1 MRISLKH
8 KIKAHLV
15 ACALAGAT
23 FSGSAL
29 GAIVYSGPVSI
40 PIPDTVDGIY
50 LNVVTGVSNPSAG
63 SVPGWD
69 LNPYSNVAGQ
79 FNLWGPT
86 VNTWFTPDAVVGG
99 NYVLA
104 PGTLIQGAAS
114 AFFRPGLGTNIGT
127 QVTLNSNQNYL
138 GFRFQNEAAANQ
150 IQFGW
155 IQVEFGATAA
165 TRSIVAYAYE
175 DTGVAIAA
183 GDTGVPA
190 PEAILGFD
198 LGALNFGNVEL
209 GNSSAAQTVTL
220 SNIGDADGDV
230 TALET
235 DTADFAITG
244 GTCDPAPFT
253 LGAGD
258 DCTVMVTYT
267 PSAAGPASG
276 QLAFSTDPLRGGPIT
291 SVALSGMGTEPPG
304 SPSIGF
310 NVANLN
316 FGNVDIGDVSTSQT
330 ATLTNY
336 GDATGTVSSLNIDNA
351 VFAITGGD
359 CGSTPFDLAEAE
371 SCTLDL
377 TFSPTMEGLAT
388 GELTFS
394 MPLRGLIMSV
404 DLSGNGIDPTFPEI
418 SFTSSSVTFGNTVIG
433 SNSAPQMVT
442 VTNYGTAIGTVS
454 ALDINTMEFA
464 ISGGTCPATPFTLAP
479 GATCTVAVIFS
490 PTFAGP
496 TTGQLYFGGG
506 GKLRGGPILSVLLSG
521 VGIAGT
527 PAPIATMVP
536 VNSPWALIALLG
548 MFGLVASVTLRRR

>member
-15 ACALAGAT
+15 ACALVGAT

-40 PIPDTVDGIY
+40 SIPDNIDGIY
-50 LNVVTGVSNPSAG
+50 FNVVTGASNPSAAA
-63 SVPGWD
+63 VPGWD
-69 LNPYSNVAGQ
+69 LNPYSAAAGT
-79 FNLWGPT
+79 FNIWGWST
-86 VNTWFTPDAVVGG
+86 QTWLSSAGVIGG
-99 NYVLA
+99 PYPLA
-104 PGTLIQGAAS
+104 PGTSIGPPDS
-114 AFFRPGLGTNIGT
+114 NFFRPGGGTNIGT
-127 QVTLNSNQNYL
+127 QVTLNSNQNYF
-138 GFRFQNEAAANQ
+138 GIRFQNEAAANQ

-155 IQVEFGATAA
+155 IQVEFGATAS

-175 DTGVAIAA
+175 DTGAAIAA
-183 GDTGVPA
+183 GDTGAVL
-190 PEAILGFD
+190 EAEFGFD
-198 LGALNFGNVEL
+198 VGTLDFGNVEI
-209 GNSSAAQTVTL
+209 GTSSAPQSVTL
-220 SNIGDADGDV
+220 TNSGDAGGEI
-230 TALET
+230 TLLET
-235 DTADFAITG
+235 DTTDFAITG
-244 GTCDPAPFT
+244 GTCDPTPFT

-258 DCTVMVTYT
+258 DCTVMVTFT

-330 ATLTNY
+330 VTLTNY

-359 CGSTPFDLAEAE
+359 CGPTPFDLAEAE

-388 GELTFS
+388 GELAFS

-433 SNSAPQMVT
+433 TNSAPQMVT
-442 VTNYGTAIGTVS
+442 VTNYGTAIGTVP
-454 ALDINTMEFA
+454 ALDINTMDFA
-464 ISGGTCPATPFTLAP
+464 ISGGTCPATPFDLAP

-490 PTFAGP
+490 PTSAGP
-496 TTGQLYFGGG
+496 ISGQLSFAGG
-506 GKLRGGPILSVLLSG
+506 GKTRGGPILSVALNG
-521 VGIAGT
+521 VGITGT

-536 VNSPWALIALLG
+536 VNSPWALITLLG